1 MSLAIQSC
9 RISAMQRKYMFAG
22 LLLLASTLASHGAMA
37 DLNDRSASAF
47 GQSALT
53 RQESNAASDQRFLT
67 LFRAA
72 SLSLTQAIAIAE
84 RLHAGSRTAAITFD
98 VSGPPAYRVR
108 TVKNKEMWENVID
121 VSTGKAASPEL
132 ASSLNE
138 LEMEE
143 QDNIVGLKSVGQ
155 ELSDAVTIAEKATA
169 GKAISGG
176 LVKERDHINFVVVVL
191 SGDHVKE
198 VFLEP
203 PRAGLMGQRTTA
215 RKN

>member
-1 MSLAIQSC
+1 
-9 RISAMQRKYMFAG
+9 MFAG
-22 LLLLASTLASHGAMA
+22 LVLLSSMLVSDGAMA

-47 GQSALT
+47 GQGAPT
-53 RQESNAASDQRFLT
+53 RQESNAASDQRFLA

-98 VSGPPAYRVR
+98 ISGPPAYRVR
-108 TVKNKEMWENVID
+108 TAKNKEIWENVID
-121 VSTGKAASPEL
+121 VSTGRAAGPEL
-132 ASSLNE
+132 ALPLNE

-155 ELSDAVTIAEKATA
+155 ELSDAVAIAEIAGA

-176 LVKERDHINFVVVVL
+176 LVKERDQINFVVVVL
-191 SGDHVKE
+191 SDDRVKE

-203 PRAGLMGQRTTA
+203 PRSLSKTQPTTT